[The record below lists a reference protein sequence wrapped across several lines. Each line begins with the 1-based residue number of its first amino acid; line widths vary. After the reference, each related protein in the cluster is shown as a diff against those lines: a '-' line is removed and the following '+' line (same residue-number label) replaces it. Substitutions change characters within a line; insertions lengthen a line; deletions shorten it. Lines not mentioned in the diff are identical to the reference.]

1 MRSELDG
8 DKTEEEGSATEEP
21 ALQTKSDTVVA
32 SENTQDEKS
41 PDATTEHG
49 QTSEHMPPDGNEP
62 LPDKTSHEDVEKD
75 LHQVTLAV
83 EGSTLAERDDDTKEE
98 EEEIEIEEEEEE
110 EEEEEDEEET
120 ETTPNDK
127 HAKKDDLERAVK
139 PPVDSESNGDLE
151 DARQQRIAA
160 VCVLRGELPGTKQ
173 LCNVWLDEVIDAL
186 YEDLSEYM
194 EWRLTDFKHH
204 LEHEKSGAHSD
215 DSDRDDDEFD
225 EAGASRR
232 DFDDE
237 RLENA
242 GSSRMSQVDWLRR
255 GQLCERLGGA
265 VQAES
270 DLPIA

>member
-98 EEEIEIEEEEEE
+98 EEEEEIEIEEEEEE

-120 ETTPNDK
+120 ET
-127 HAKKDDLERAVK
+127 
-139 PPVDSESNGDLE
+139 
-151 DARQQRIAA
+151 
-160 VCVLRGELPGTKQ
+160 
-173 LCNVWLDEVIDAL
+173 VIWK
-186 YEDLSEYM
+186 M
-194 EWRLTDFKHH
+194 RVNK
-204 LEHEKSGAHSD
+204 G
-215 DSDRDDDEFD
+215 
-225 EAGASRR
+225 SRR
-232 DFDDE
+232 CAFCE
-237 RLENA
+237 VNCRA
-242 GSSRMSQVDWLRR
+242 RSSCVTCGWTR
-255 GQLCERLGGA
+255 
-265 VQAES
+265 
-270 DLPIA
+270 